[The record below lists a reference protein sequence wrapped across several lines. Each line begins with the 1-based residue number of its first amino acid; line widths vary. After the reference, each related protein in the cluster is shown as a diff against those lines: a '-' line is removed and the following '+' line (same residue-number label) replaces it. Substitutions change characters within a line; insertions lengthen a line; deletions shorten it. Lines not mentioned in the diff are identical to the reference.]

1 MAAFDDKVTSAPGR
15 QAPSPARIGNQL
27 GHGLGRAGMTGVG
40 AAGGAIAGNNVRAT
54 TKRLWSATA
63 STSDST
69 MAARGPSS
77 ARTSAT
83 STSATGAGSTPTTS
97 AAPEPAGVAT
107 SPGRIRVG
115 VGGWVYEPWRDNFYP
130 AGLARTR
137 ELEYLSRRVTA
148 IEINATYYRTQ
159 SAASFAKWRDA
170 TPDDFVFAVK
180 ATRYATNRRVLGE
193 AGESIERFVAS
204 GLAELGPKLGPI
216 VWQFAT
222 TKAFDADDFAAFL
235 KLLPARLGSTPLRH
249 VMEVRHPSFM
259 AAEYISLA
267 RRHGVATV
275 FADSDDYPSFSD
287 VTGDFVYARLMRC
300 ESACE
305 TGYPAP
311 AIAAWAERARTW
323 RAGGEAAGLPRV
335 EAAAAR
341 AAARD
346 VFMLFISGAKERAPA
361 AAVATLAALGLSPP
375 AD

>member
-1 MAAFDDKVTSAPGR
+1 
-15 QAPSPARIGNQL
+15 
-27 GHGLGRAGMTGVG
+27 
-40 AAGGAIAGNNVRAT
+40 
-54 TKRLWSATA
+54 
-63 STSDST
+63 

-83 STSATGAGSTPTTS
+83 STSATASASTPTAS
-97 AAPEPAGVAT
+97 AAPDRTGAAASG
-107 SPGRIRVG
+107 GRIRVG

-130 AGLARTR
+130 AGLAHTR

-170 TPDDFVFAVK
+170 TPADFVFAVK
-180 ATRYATNRRVLGE
+180 ATRYATNRRVLAE

-222 TKAFDADDFAAFL
+222 TKTFDADDFAAFL
-235 KLLPARLGSTPLRH
+235 KLLPMRVGATPLRH

-259 AAEYISLA
+259 APEYLALA

-275 FADSDDYPSFSD
+275 FADSDDYPSFAD
-287 VTGDFVYARLMRC
+287 VTGEFVYARLMRC

-305 TGYPAP
+305 TGYPGK
-311 AIAAWAERARTW
+311 AIADWAERARTW
-323 RAGGEAAGLPRV
+323 RAGGDAPGLPRIDP
-335 EAAAAR
+335 AAKPGP
-341 AAARD
+341 ARD
-346 VFMLFISGAKERAPA
+346 VFLFFISGAKERAPA
-361 AAVATLAALGLSPP
+361 AAVATLTALGMAP
-375 AD
+375 AVD